1 VSKLEKFII
10 CYEKKVKGRW
20 QPTWEIIND
29 GPDAVYARVDELIE
43 KLDCDEEDIMVFNLD
58 DQQ

>member
-1 VSKLEKFII
+1 MEKFII

-29 GPDAVYARVDELIE
+29 GPAAAYARVDELIE
-43 KLDCDEEDIMVFNLD
+43 KLDYDEEDIMVFDLD